1 MGVLNHS
8 KKILM
13 QYKQFF
19 SRLFFYLKAHIG
31 KLIFTSVMMMLAT
44 ALESSI
50 PEITGRIVDELFA
63 AERDQQ
69 TALIYALA
77 LFGVIVLSSIF
88 AMTSTAA
95 SSWVSNKVIM
105 DLRVDMFAKL
115 LRLPKS
121 YFDQHPTGKTLS
133 KLTFDVE
140 QIAAAASSIWLDFI
154 KSSMSV
160 IILTGYLF
168 YKNWQLS
175 LTLLILLPLVYIAVK
190 LSSNRMRSSSQKV
203 QNSMGRMTHLLDENI
218 SGSSL
223 VKIYHAQ
230 EQESKKFN
238 DLIKSIRQQRFK
250 VDMTGAFNAGF
261 VNILIGLSLGSVVYF
276 SSTLLEMSAGE
287 FLSFFT
293 AMGMLVKPA
302 KSLVNINKP
311 LQTAM
316 AAGESVF
323 GLIDEV
329 EERNDGN
336 KQLKNAKGAIKF
348 KDVCFGYSDNT
359 TILNNINLDIKSGE
373 TIALVGSTGS
383 GKTTIIQL
391 LAKFYSPSSGSISID
406 GTDISEFEVD
416 SLRSQI
422 AFVDQNVRLFNDT
435 VKGNIALGQ
444 IDTMSDAQI
453 QHAAKVSNA
462 HEFIQEM
469 SDQFDTEIGEDG
481 TKLSGGQRQRLAIA
495 RAIAKDSPILILD
508 EATSALDS
516 ATEKLVQAAID
527 EMQKDRTTIIIAHR
541 LSTVQKADRIVV
553 LRRGE
558 IIEQGS
564 HQDLIDAKGEYAS
577 LYKHQFES

>member
-1 MGVLNHS
+1 
-8 KKILM
+8 M

-31 KLIFTSVMMMLAT
+31 KLVFTSVMMMFAT
-44 ALESSI
+44 ALESAI
-50 PEITGRIVDELFA
+50 PEITGRIVDELFVA
-63 AERDQQ
+63 QRDQQ

-77 LFGVIVLSSIF
+77 LFSVIVLSSIF

-133 KLTFDVE
+133 KLTYDVE

-160 IILTGYLF
+160 IILVGYLF

-175 LTLLILLPLVYIAVK
+175 LTLLILLPLVYLAVK
-190 LSSNRMRSSSQKV
+190 LSSNRMRSSSKKV
-203 QNSMGRMTHLLDENI
+203 QNSMGQMTHLLDENI

-230 EQESKKFN
+230 KQESTKFN
-238 DLIKSIRQQRFK
+238 DLIKNIRQQRFK
-250 VDMTGAFNAGF
+250 VDMTGAFNTGF

-276 SSTLLEMSAGE
+276 SSTLLNMSAGE

-323 GLIDEV
+323 GLIDED
-329 EERNDGN
+329 EEHNDGTQ
-336 KQLKNAKGAIKF
+336 QLTSSKGAIKF
-348 KDVCFGYSDNT
+348 KDVSFSYADDVT
-359 TILNNINLDIKSGE
+359 VLNKINLDIKPGE
-373 TIALVGSTGS
+373 TVALVGSTGS

-391 LAKFYSPSSGSISID
+391 LAKFYSPDSGVISID
-406 GTDISEFEVD
+406 GTDISKFEVD

-444 IDTMSDAQI
+444 IDTMSEEQI

-462 HEFIQEM
+462 HEFIQEL
-469 SDQFDTEIGEDG
+469 SGQFDTQIGEDG
-481 TKLSGGQRQRLAIA
+481 AKLSGGQRQRLAIA

-516 ATEKLVQAAID
+516 ATEKQVQAAID

-564 HQDLIDAKGEYAS
+564 HQELLSANGEYAS
-577 LYKHQFES
+577 LYNHQFKD

>member
-1 MGVLNHS
+1 
-8 KKILM
+8 
-13 QYKQFF
+13 
-19 SRLFFYLKAHIG
+19 
-31 KLIFTSVMMMLAT
+31 
-44 ALESSI
+44 
-50 PEITGRIVDELFA
+50 
-63 AERDQQ
+63 
-69 TALIYALA
+69 
-77 LFGVIVLSSIF
+77 
-88 AMTSTAA
+88 
-95 SSWVSNKVIM
+95 
-105 DLRVDMFAKL
+105 MFAKL

>member
-1 MGVLNHS
+1 
-8 KKILM
+8 M

-31 KLIFTSVMMMLAT
+31 KLIFTSVMMTLAT

-88 AMTSTAA
+88 AVTSTAA

-105 DLRVDMFAKL
+105 DLRIDMFAKL

-160 IILTGYLF
+160 IILIGYLF

-175 LTLLILLPLVYIAVK
+175 LTLIILLPLVYLAVK

-230 EQESKKFN
+230 DQESNKFN
-238 DLIKSIRQQRFK
+238 DLIKNIRQQRFK
-250 VDMTGAFNAGF
+250 VDMTGAFNTGF

-323 GLIDEV
+323 GLIDED
-329 EERNDGN
+329 EEHNDGTQ
-336 KQLKNAKGAIKF
+336 QLNSSKGAIKF
-348 KDVCFGYSDNT
+348 KDVSFGYSDDAT
-359 TILNNINLDIKSGE
+359 VLNNINLDIKPGE
-373 TIALVGSTGS
+373 TVALVGSTGS

-391 LAKFYSPSSGSISID
+391 LAKFYSPNSGVITID
-406 GTDISEFEVD
+406 GTDISKFEVD

-444 IDTMSDAQI
+444 INTMSDAQV

-462 HEFIQEM
+462 HEFIQEL

-516 ATEKLVQAAID
+516 ATEKQVQAAID

-564 HQDLIDAKGEYAS
+564 HKDLINAKGEYAS
-577 LYKHQFES
+577 LYKHQFEG

>member
-1 MGVLNHS
+1 
-8 KKILM
+8 M
-13 QYKQFF
+13 QYKQFV
-19 SRLFFYLKAHIG
+19 SRLFIYLKPHVG
-31 KLIFTSVMMMLAT
+31 KLVFTSVMMMLAT

-50 PEITGRIVDELFA
+50 PEITGRIVDDLFA
-63 AERDQQ
+63 ANRQ
-69 TALIYALA
+69 TDAAFIYALV

-88 AMTSTAA
+88 ALTSTAA

-105 DLRVDMFAKL
+105 DLRQDMFAKL
-115 LRLPKS
+115 LKLPKS

-140 QIAAAASSIWLDFI
+140 QIAAAASTIWLDFI
-154 KSSMSV
+154 KSSLSV
-160 IILTGYLF
+160 IILTSYLF

-175 LTLLILLPLVYIAVK
+175 LTLLVLLPLVYFAVK
-190 LSSNRMRSSSQKV
+190 LSSNRMRSASTKV
-203 QNSMGRMTHLLDENI
+203 QKSMGSMTHLLDENI

-223 VKIYHAQ
+223 IKIYHAQ
-230 EQESKKFN
+230 TQESTKFN
-238 DLIKSIRQQRFK
+238 DLIKNIRQQRFK
-250 VDMTGAFNAGF
+250 VDMTGALNSGF

-276 SSTLLEMSAGE
+276 SSTSLQMSAGE

-311 LQTAM
+311 LQIAI
-316 AAGESVF
+316 AAAESVF
-323 GLIDEV
+323 ELLDEV
-329 EERNDGN
+329 EEKNQGN
-336 KQLKNAKGAIKF
+336 KSLKNTKGAIKF
-348 KDVCFGYSDNT
+348 NNVSFGYSAEST
-359 TILNNINLDIKSGE
+359 ALNNINLEIKSGE

-391 LAKFYSPSSGSISID
+391 IARFYSPSKGSITID
-406 GTDISEFEVD
+406 GVDINELEID

-422 AFVDQNVRLFNDT
+422 SFVDQSVRLFNDT

-444 IDTMSDAQI
+444 LNSMSDKQI
-453 QHAAKVSNA
+453 KHAAEVANATDFISKMDGQFNA
-462 HEFIQEM
+462 H
-469 SDQFDTEIGEDG
+469 IGEDG

-495 RAIAKDSPILILD
+495 RAVAKDSPILILD

-516 ATEKLVQAAID
+516 ATEKQVQAAID

-541 LSTVQKADRIVV
+541 LSTIKKADRIIV
-553 LRRGE
+553 LKAGD

-564 HQDLIDAKGEYAS
+564 HQELLAIEGEYAG
-577 LYKHQFES
+577 LYNHQFKD

>member
-1 MGVLNHS
+1 
-8 KKILM
+8 M

-31 KLIFTSVMMMLAT
+31 KLVFTSVMMMFAT

-69 TALIYALA
+69 VALIYALA

-160 IILTGYLF
+160 IILVGYLF

-175 LTLLILLPLVYIAVK
+175 LTLLILLPLVYLAVK
-190 LSSNRMRSSSQKV
+190 LSSNRMRSSSKKV

-238 DLIKSIRQQRFK
+238 DLIKNIRQQRFK
-250 VDMTGAFNAGF
+250 VDMTGAFNSGF

-276 SSTLLEMSAGE
+276 SSTLLVMSAGE

-323 GLIDEV
+323 GLIDED
-329 EERNDGN
+329 EEHNSGT
-336 KQLKNAKGAIKF
+336 KQLKKSKGAIKF
-348 KDVCFGYSDNT
+348 NHVSFGYNSET
-359 TILNNINLDIKSGE
+359 TVLDDISLDIKPGE
-373 TIALVGSTGS
+373 TVALVGSTGS

-391 LAKFYSPSSGSISID
+391 LAKFYSPTAGSITID
-406 GTDISEFEVD
+406 GVDIAEFEVD

-444 IDTMSDAQI
+444 IDTMSDTQI

-462 HEFIQEM
+462 HEFIQEL

-481 TKLSGGQRQRLAIA
+481 AKLSGGQRQRLAIA

-516 ATEKLVQAAID
+516 ATEKQVQAAID

-564 HQDLIDAKGEYAS
+564 HQELLNANGEYAS
-577 LYKHQFES
+577 LYKHQFEG

>member
-1 MGVLNHS
+1 
-8 KKILM
+8 M

-31 KLIFTSVMMMLAT
+31 KLIFTSVMMMFAT

-160 IILTGYLF
+160 IILVGYLF

-175 LTLLILLPLVYIAVK
+175 LTLLILLPLVYLAVK
-190 LSSNRMRSSSQKV
+190 LSSNRMRSSSKKV

-230 EQESKKFN
+230 EQESEKFN
-238 DLIKSIRQQRFK
+238 DLIKNIRQQRFK
-250 VDMTGAFNAGF
+250 VDMTGAFNTGF

-276 SSTLLEMSAGE
+276 SSTLLAMSAGE

-323 GLIDEV
+323 GLIDED
-329 EERNDGN
+329 EEHNSGT
-336 KQLKNAKGAIKF
+336 KQLKKSKGAIKF
-348 KDVCFGYSDNT
+348 NQVSFGYNSET
-359 TILNNINLDIKSGE
+359 TVLNDISLDIKPGE
-373 TIALVGSTGS
+373 TVALVGSTGS

-391 LAKFYSPSSGSISID
+391 LAKFYSPTAGSITID
-406 GTDISEFEVD
+406 GIDIAEFEVD

-444 IDTMSDAQI
+444 IDTMSDTQI
-453 QHAAKVSNA
+453 EHAAKVSNA
-462 HEFIQEM
+462 HEFIQEL

-481 TKLSGGQRQRLAIA
+481 AKLSGGQRQRLAIA

-516 ATEKLVQAAID
+516 ATEKQVQAAID

-564 HQDLIDAKGEYAS
+564 HKDLIDAKGEYAS
-577 LYKHQFES
+577 LYKHQFEG

>member
-1 MGVLNHS
+1 
-8 KKILM
+8 M

-31 KLIFTSVMMMLAT
+31 KLVFTSVMMMFAT

-69 TALIYALA
+69 VALIYALA

-160 IILTGYLF
+160 IILVGYLF

-175 LTLLILLPLVYIAVK
+175 LTLLILLPLVYLAVK
-190 LSSNRMRSSSQKV
+190 LSSNRMRSSSKKV

-250 VDMTGAFNAGF
+250 VDMTGAFNTGF

-276 SSTLLEMSAGE
+276 SSTLLVMSAGE

-323 GLIDEV
+323 GLIDED
-329 EERNDGN
+329 EEHNSGT
-336 KQLKNAKGAIKF
+336 KQLKKSKGAIKF
-348 KDVCFGYSDNT
+348 NHVSFGYNDET
-359 TILNNINLDIKSGE
+359 TVLDDISLDIKPGE
-373 TIALVGSTGS
+373 TVALVGSTGS

-391 LAKFYSPSSGSISID
+391 LAKFYSPTAGSITID
-406 GTDISEFEVD
+406 GIDIAEFEVD

-444 IDTMSDAQI
+444 IDTMSDTQI
-453 QHAAKVSNA
+453 EHAAKVSNA
-462 HEFIQEM
+462 HEFIQEL

-481 TKLSGGQRQRLAIA
+481 AKLSGGQRQRLAIA

-516 ATEKLVQAAID
+516 ATEKQVQAAID

-564 HQDLIDAKGEYAS
+564 HKDLIDAKGEYAS
-577 LYKHQFES
+577 LYKHQFEG

>member
-1 MGVLNHS
+1 
-8 KKILM
+8 M

-31 KLIFTSVMMMLAT
+31 KLVFTSVMMMFAT

-63 AERDQQ
+63 AERNQQ
-69 TALIYALA
+69 VALIYALA

-160 IILTGYLF
+160 IILVGYLF

-175 LTLLILLPLVYIAVK
+175 LTLLILLPLVYLAVK
-190 LSSNRMRSSSQKV
+190 LSSNRMRSSSIKV

-238 DLIKSIRQQRFK
+238 DLIKNIRQQRFK
-250 VDMTGAFNAGF
+250 VDMTGAFNTGF

-276 SSTLLEMSAGE
+276 SSTLLAMSAGE

-323 GLIDEV
+323 GLIDED
-329 EERNDGN
+329 EEHNSGT
-336 KQLKNAKGAIKF
+336 KQLKKSKGAIKF
-348 KDVCFGYSDNT
+348 NQVSFGYNSET
-359 TILNNINLDIKSGE
+359 TVLDDISLDIKPGE
-373 TIALVGSTGS
+373 TVALVGSTGS

-391 LAKFYSPSSGSISID
+391 LAKFYSPTAGSITID
-406 GTDISEFEVD
+406 GIDIAEFEVD

-444 IDTMSDAQI
+444 IDTMSDTQI
-453 QHAAKVSNA
+453 EHAAKVSNA
-462 HEFIQEM
+462 HEFIQEL

-481 TKLSGGQRQRLAIA
+481 AKLSGGQRQRLAIA

-516 ATEKLVQAAID
+516 ATEKQVQAAID

-564 HQDLIDAKGEYAS
+564 HKDLIDAKGEYAS
-577 LYKHQFES
+577 LYKHQFEG